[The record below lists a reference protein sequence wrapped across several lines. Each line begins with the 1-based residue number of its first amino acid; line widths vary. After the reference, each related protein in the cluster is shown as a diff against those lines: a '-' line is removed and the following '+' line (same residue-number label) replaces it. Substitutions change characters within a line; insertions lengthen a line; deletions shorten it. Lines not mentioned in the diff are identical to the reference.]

1 MQSLEGLVCPKCHEP
16 LTTIEAGREL
26 RCVRDGSRYP
36 LVDGIPS
43 FLMTGGDT
51 VTLAGCALILM
62 IPALNEAANLGRI
75 LPVLA
80 RALSALVPTN
90 EICVVDGGSTER
102 TPEVGRVDEARQGSQ
117 TLP

>member
-1 MQSLEGLVCPKCHEP
+1 GVTTVLIGPMPHRDQATALYQTVLGRAPERIAGVELWRLDQGPTEASSDLGFRSSPYSMQSLEGLVCPKCHEP

-51 VTLAGCALILM
+51 VTLAG
-62 IPALNEAANLGRI
+62 
-75 LPVLA
+75 
-80 RALSALVPTN
+80 
-90 EICVVDGGSTER
+90 
-102 TPEVGRVDEARQGSQ
+102 
-117 TLP
+117 